1 MTSQCCITGT
11 GSAVPERI
19 LSNADLEAIVETS
32 DEWITRRTGIRA
44 RRISSK
50 LRAETSTD
58 LGTRAAHSALEMA
71 HTAPESLDMI
81 VVGTVTPDQQ
91 FPSTACMIQK
101 EIKATR
107 AAAFDVS
114 AGCSG
119 FLYALAIVDN
129 AVHAGTCRRALV
141 AGVERLSSIVN
152 WQDRSTCVLLADGA
166 GAVVVEARPGSGGI
180 HSAHIKSDGNF
191 GELLYARYG
200 NLNPPETLGD
210 VDIKPFYLIMEGNR
224 LFKRAVGFLTS
235 IAKDALESNG
245 LSAADIALMIPHQAN
260 IRIIDALAKNL
271 GIPMQRVFTN
281 VQKYGN
287 TSSASIPIA
296 LDEAHR
302 AGLLKNGQY
311 VLLVTFGAGLTW
323 ASVLLKWSM

>member
-1 MTSQCCITGT
+1 MTPRCCIIGT

-19 LSNADLEAIVETS
+19 LSNAELESIVETS
-32 DEWITRRTGIRA
+32 DEWITRRTGIKA
-44 RRISSK
+44 RRIASN
-50 LRAETSTD
+50 LRPETSTD
-58 LGTRAAHSALEMA
+58 LGTLAARKAMEMA

-101 EIKATR
+101 EINATR

-129 AVHAGTCRRALV
+129 AVRAGTCRHALV

-166 GAVVVEARPGSGGI
+166 GAVIIEAHTGSGGI
-180 HSAHIKSDGNF
+180 RSAHIRSDGNF

-200 NLNPPETLGD
+200 NLNPPQPLED
-210 VDIKPFYLIMEGNR
+210 VDIKPFHLIMEGNR
-224 LFKRAVGFLTS
+224 LFKRAVNFLTS
-235 IAKDALESNG
+235 IAKDALKSNG
-245 LSAADIALMIPHQAN
+245 LAAADIALMIPHQAN
-260 IRIIDALAKNL
+260 IRIIEALAKNL
-271 GIPMQRVFTN
+271 GIPMQRVYTN
-281 VQKYGN
+281 VHKYGN

-302 AGLLKNGQY
+302 AGLLKSGQY

-323 ASVLLKWSM
+323 ASVLLKWSI